1 MAELVKNL
9 PANSGCMGSIPGL
22 EGSPGEGN
30 GNPLQYSCLENS
42 MDRAAWWA
50 RSQKNWTWL
59 STHECWEPKWYF
71 LRPDP
76 KRGHKMVPTLPIHHP
91 GLLISMVTLHTQLWY
106 TWSQFLEDSLLYRTL
121 SSLAH
126 MCISTNSSQ
135 VPDSSLPLRGRLWPP
150 ELHYL
155 WNRHPDHLVFIH

>member
-1 MAELVKNL
+1 
-9 PANSGCMGSIPGL
+9 MGSIPGL

-30 GNPLQYSCLENS
+30 GNPLQDSCLENS

-106 TWSQFLEDSLLYRTL
+106 TCSQFLEDSLLYRTL

-126 MCISTNSSQ
+126 MRISTNSSQ
-135 VPDSSLPLRGRLWPP
+135 GSWQLPTPQRETLTSGITLPLKPTSWSSCLYSLNISLNW
-150 ELHYL
+150 
-155 WNRHPDHLVFIH
+155 V